1 MIYPFRYIF
10 IYNKKFTITGGV
22 VSPRSEKLTL
32 LELEKYERSLKLKP
46 EFLKNF
52 TYSALSTKR
61 ISPMK
66 SLRISCF
73 SKVANKGFLFVWPKK
88 VFVFAKVFVSKD
100 IR

>member
-46 EFLKNF
+46 EFLKDF
-52 TYSALSTKR
+52 TYSALTTKR

-66 SLRISCF
+66 SF
-73 SKVANKGFLFVWPKK
+73 AFLAFQK
-88 VFVFAKVFVSKD
+88 
-100 IR
+100 